1 MKILFTGASSFTGFW
16 FVKTLAA
23 AGHEIICPVTGE
35 LEHYADVR
43 RLRVEK
49 LKPLCR
55 FVGHAPFGSENFL
68 KAIRENH
75 FDLLCHHAA
84 EVRNYKSPDFDASR
98 ALHHNT
104 LNLRGVLA
112 AMKPRGLKAVILTGT
127 VFEPDEGTGL
137 PHQSGTTAGDE
148 PLRAFSP
155 YGLSKGMTFQFFRL
169 CCYDAG
175 VPLAKF
181 VIPNPFGP
189 FEEARFTAYL
199 MRNWREGKPAGV
211 KTPEYLRDN
220 IHVDLLAA
228 VYSQFVGQAATQKG
242 GFIKIN
248 PSGYVEKQGAF
259 AQHVAREVRARTGWA
274 CELEL
279 AKQEDFSEPLNRA
292 NTEPAAKLIPEWSEG
307 AAWDSFVAF
316 YK

>member
-1 MKILFTGASSFTGFW
+1 MKILFSGASSFTGFW

-23 AGHEIICPVTGE
+23 AGHEIACPLTGD

-43 RLRVEK
+43 RQRVEQ
-49 LKPLCR
+49 LKPLGR
-55 FVGHAPFGSENFL
+55 FIPQAPFGSENFL
-68 KAIRENH
+68 RAARENR

-104 LNLRGVLA
+104 LNLRAVLA
-112 AMKPRGLKAVILTGT
+112 VMKPRGLKAVILTGT
-127 VFEPDEGTGL
+127 VFEPDEG
-137 PHQSGTTAGDE
+137 AGDE

-155 YGLSKGMTFQFFRL
+155 YGLSKGMTFQFFRY
-169 CCYDAG
+169 CCYEAG
-175 VPLAKF
+175 VPLGKF

-189 FEEARFTAYL
+189 LEEVRFTAYL

-211 KTPEYLRDN
+211 KTPDYLRDN

-228 VYSQFVGQAATQKG
+228 VYSQFVSRAATMKN
-242 GFIKIN
+242 GFIKTN
-248 PSGYVEKQGAF
+248 PSGYVEKQGQF
-259 AQHVAREVRARTGWA
+259 AQRVAREVKARTRWA

-292 NTEPAAKLIPEWSEG
+292 NIEPASRLVPDWNEQK
-307 AAWDSFVAF
+307 AWDDFAGF
-316 YK
+316 YAK